1 MGIFNIFNG
10 NKDEQVKELV
20 ELAKE
25 VSLEMLDLT
34 DNLRSNNN
42 IVSESIRS
50 QMLAIGNKLN
60 RAYDLK
66 KNIGSQTDTIV
77 FFNGYSDVRIPSF
90 FFSQKMTATV
100 IEQDTGVRF
109 NLKF

>member
-1 MGIFNIFNG
+1 M
-10 NKDEQVKELV
+10 
-20 ELAKE
+20 
-25 VSLEMLDLT
+25 T
-34 DNLRSNNN
+34 
-42 IVSESIRS
+42 
-50 QMLAIGNKLN
+50 
-60 RAYDLK
+60 LK